1 MWMVIPR
8 NGIFSELEDVV
19 CGRLVWCWW
28 VERLMQSLF
37 ISSKDEMNVISMI
50 LTILASVYRLH
61 GARTR
66 IDPYKYA
73 IAPLIYL
80 VIYFSHRN
88 NSAAA
93 AGSCNEF
100 DEILT

>member
-1 MWMVIPR
+1 MVIPR

-61 GARTR
+61 GGRTR
-66 IDPYKYA
+66 IDPYKSTIIMTA
-73 IAPLIYL
+73 LIITSL
-80 VIYFSHRN
+80 RN
-88 NSAAA
+88 NSAA
-93 AGSCNEF
+93 GSSNEF